1 MQKSVPT
8 NRVTAFSGKQSNASR
23 RAAAPSMAH
32 TFVRYGARPVEYKPS
47 FITTQVLPSFASDRK
62 ESTRACFLKYDPE
75 QTGYVTP
82 ELVQHILRS
91 AGLRVPENDLKRFK
105 TSGAFCWTAFYEA
118 LEHEVD
124 SFLST
129 VPPSDRLARIDAKTF
144 VLPGHVMKTLPTLLA
159 APSPYSTPR
168 PGEPNLRP
176 TSASPRTMVNLR
188 PTSALPASPRTMVNL
203 RPASALPASPRTMVS
218 ARVVTPSKNGRQSP
232 SDESQR
238 LSPREM
244 PSSPLHLHRSALLS
258 PRASSARRSARPRG
272 PMASTSYT
280 AKLEQILNL
289 AQGIE
294 SELDARGTEN
304 LDKLLPTRKPIFQGV
319 HQSKGLAGSA
329 LALEP
334 AASDARAPPKASQQ
348 LSFTP
353 GGPGYV
359 RVAKPQQQ
367 KGFEALTEQALNSR
381 FKSMQA
387 AFRCVDEV

>member
-1 MQKSVPT
+1 
-8 NRVTAFSGKQSNASR
+8 
-23 RAAAPSMAH
+23 MAH
-32 TFVRYGARPVEYKPS
+32 TFVRHSARPIEFKPS
-47 FITTQVLPSFASDRK
+47 FITTHVLPSFASDRK
-62 ESTRACFLKYDPE
+62 SSTRACFLKYDPE

-82 ELVQHILRS
+82 ELVQHILQS
-91 AGLRVPENDLKRFK
+91 AGLCVPENDLKRFK

-129 VPPSDRLARIDAKTF
+129 LPPSDRLARIDAKTF
-144 VLPGHVMKTLPTLLA
+144 VLPGHVMKALPTLLA

-168 PGEPNLRP
+168 PGAP
-176 TSASPRTMVNLR
+176 NLR

-203 RPASALPASPRTMVS
+203 RPTSALSASPISPRTMVS
-218 ARVVTPSKNGRQSP
+218 ARAVSSSKTGRQSP

-244 PSSPLHLHRSALLS
+244 PSSPLHLHRSARP
-258 PRASSARRSARPRG
+258 PRASSARPRG
-272 PMASTSYT
+272 PRASATYV

-304 LDKLLPTRKPIFQGV
+304 LDKLLPTRKPIFQV
-319 HQSKGLAGSA
+319 KSSPVKSKGLAGTSSA

-334 AASDARAPPKASQQ
+334 AASDDRAPPKASQQ

-359 RVAKPQQQ
+359 RVPKPQQQ
-367 KGFEALTEQALNSR
+367 KGFEALTEQALKSR

-387 AFRCVDEV
+387 AFRCVDEL

>member
-1 MQKSVPT
+1 
-8 NRVTAFSGKQSNASR
+8 
-23 RAAAPSMAH
+23 MAH
-32 TFVRYGARPVEYKPS
+32 TFVRYGDPSCVGYKPS

-176 TSASPRTMVNLR
+176 TSA
-188 PTSALPASPRTMVNL
+188 LPASPRTMVNL
-203 RPASALPASPRTMVS
+203 RPMTALPASPRTMVS

>member
-1 MQKSVPT
+1 MRLDERRHLPWPT
-8 NRVTAFSGKQSNASR
+8 RSCV
-23 RAAAPSMAH
+23 
-32 TFVRYGARPVEYKPS
+32 PS
-47 FITTQVLPSFASDRK
+47 FITIQVLPSFASDRK

-176 TSASPRTMVNLR
+176 TSA
-188 PTSALPASPRTMVNL
+188 LPASPRTMVNL
-203 RPASALPASPRTMVS
+203 RPMTALPASPRTMVS

-280 AKLEQILNL
+280 TKLEQILNL

-334 AASDARAPPKASQQ
+334 AASDARAPLKASQQLSFTPGLALVPAASDARAPPKASQQ

-359 RVAKPQQQ
+359 RVAKPPQQ

>member
-1 MQKSVPT
+1 
-8 NRVTAFSGKQSNASR
+8 
-23 RAAAPSMAH
+23 MAH

-176 TSASPRTMVNLR
+176 T
-188 PTSALPASPRTMVNL
+188 
-203 RPASALPASPRTMVS
+203 SALPASPRTMVS

-367 KGFEALTEQALNSR
+367 KGFEALTEQALKSR

>member
-1 MQKSVPT
+1 
-8 NRVTAFSGKQSNASR
+8 
-23 RAAAPSMAH
+23 MAH

-176 TSASPRTMVNLR
+176 TSALPTSPRTMVNLR
-188 PTSALPASPRTMVNL
+188 PMT
-203 RPASALPASPRTMVS
+203 ALPASPRTMVS

-387 AFRCVDEV
+387 AFRCVDEVGLPLIASDCLL

>member
-1 MQKSVPT
+1 
-8 NRVTAFSGKQSNASR
+8 
-23 RAAAPSMAH
+23 MAH

-176 TSASPRTMVNLR
+176 S
-188 PTSALPASPRTMVNL
+188 SALPASPRTMVNL
-203 RPASALPASPRTMVS
+203 RPMMALPASPRTMVS

-258 PRASSARRSARPRG
+258 PRASSARRSARPRW

-304 LDKLLPTRKPIFQGV
+304 LDKLLPTRKPIFQGANK
-319 HQSKGLAGSA
+319 SKGLAGSA
-329 LALEP
+329 LALEPAASDARAPPKASQQLGFTPLALEP

-367 KGFEALTEQALNSR
+367 KGFEALTEQALKSR